1 MLLNLT
7 EVPSFLVTLFIF
19 AWLGTITFLLVRLI
33 STFGKLTKGAGDK
46 NLKEILESLLD
57 EVKKEKEIDLE
68 LKKSIEKI
76 ELEGQQHIQKIGFIR
91 FNPFAET
98 GGNQSFILAVLDGN
112 NSGFVLTSLHSREST
127 RIFSKP
133 VKEGKEDG
141 FEFSKEEIQA
151 VVAATKKKKVS

>member
-1 MLLNLT
+1 MLLNLS
-7 EVPSFLVTLFIF
+7 EVPSLLATLLVF

-33 STFGKLTKGAGDK
+33 GTFGKLTKGAGDK
-46 NLKEILESLLD
+46 NLKEILESLLE

-76 ELEGQQHIQKIGFIR
+76 EQEGLQHIQKIGFIR

-151 VVAATKKKKVS
+151 IVAATKKKKVS

>member
-133 VKEGKEDG
+133 VKEGKEEG